1 MGLSDKLKQLITE
14 DKLNTTRI
22 AEKSGVDRRTIH
34 SIIKKEN
41 LNPRIDTVKKLAYY
55 FGITIDELIR

>member
-1 MGLSDKLKQLITE
+1 MGLSDKLKQLITADE
-14 DKLNTTRI
+14 LNTTRI

-41 LNPRIDTVKKLAYY
+41 LNPRIDTVKRLADY
-55 FGITIDELIR
+55 FGITIDKLIR

>member
-1 MGLSDKLKQLITE
+1 MGLSDKLKQLIAE
-14 DKLNTTRI
+14 DKLNTTTI

-41 LNPRIDTVKKLAYY
+41 LNPRIETVKRLADY
-55 FGITIDELIR
+55 FGVTIDNLIR